1 MSCFHYKLS
10 LYVIV
15 LSILN
20 LKPGEGLRTMKTK
33 LLKSL
38 IVVSFVVGAIFIAKP
53 TYALSSTATVTAD
66 DVRVRSGAGTSY
78 SILDH
83 LSTGAVVNLLGTA
96 NDSDGDMWYKVS
108 YYSGSTLVTGYM
120 YSVYIQQNVDY
131 TQDADFEAYLE
142 AQGFPE
148 SYKVEL
154 RKLHALYPNWVF
166 QAIHTGLDWA
176 TSVESEY
183 GYNVSL
189 TQSTAYGDRST
200 DSWSYDASTGTYKV
214 FDGSSWYAAS
224 RSLIEYYLDPRNFLN
239 VNRIF
244 MFEKLTY
251 SSTYHTAEAVSS
263 ILSDSVFSSYAN
275 DFVSAGASTNVSP
288 IHLAS
293 RVIQEQGRSGS
304 YTSSGRSFTYNGVT
318 YSGYY
323 NLFNINATSG
333 SDNWINALVYAMGGI
348 NQSSTSYSRPWNS
361 IYKSIVGGA
370 MFLSESYIAKG
381 QDTIYFQRFN
391 VAPYTQTTKYRH
403 QYMTNVAAASSEA
416 STVYSAYNS
425 LGLLGNSYVFAIPV
439 FLNMPGDETPTDSGN
454 TDNGNN
460 NNVDNGND
468 GGNTNTTT
476 IDYAN
481 ELGWKNS
488 DGYVSGIALNTS
500 VDTITL
506 NIKSKD
512 SNANVNITTSSGA
525 SKSSSSVIGTGDKI
539 TIVSNGKTTTY
550 TVVVYGD
557 TSGDGKV
564 NTSDLLAVQKHIL
577 GSKSLS
583 GAFLYAASIKSRSTS
598 VTTSDLL
605 SIQKHILGIL
615 TIIQ

>member
-1 MSCFHYKLS
+1 
-10 LYVIV
+10 
-15 LSILN
+15 
-20 LKPGEGLRTMKTK
+20 MKTK

>member
-1 MSCFHYKLS
+1 
-10 LYVIV
+10 
-15 LSILN
+15 
-20 LKPGEGLRTMKTK
+20 MKTK

-166 QAIHTGLDWA
+166 QAVHTGLDWA

-454 TDNGNN
+454 TDNNNGNTDNGNTDNNNGNTDNGNN